1 MLDPQIDNTNEALQ
15 HAVRDGAERTDRIVQ
30 TSAEVSKRVA
40 RAGADI
46 VQRNAETVQQA
57 LQSTAEFAAQ
67 LTGRSADQFG
77 RVLGLS
83 SEEAQ
88 KAALRSSETLDIVV
102 RSSTAFAEAAQNL
115 SREWASFT
123 HDRLE
128 QNFNRFE
135 KLLHSRTPQDFALVQ
150 SELLRD
156 NLESVLHY
164 TRRITETSVQLGQE
178 AGKQVSE
185 LVQRTQERVRAA

>member
-1 MLDPQIDNTNEALQ
+1 MLDSQFDTTHEALQ

-30 TSAEVSKRVA
+30 TSAEVGKRVA

-46 VQRNAETVQQA
+46 VQRNAETVQHA
-57 LQSTAEFAAQ
+57 LQSGAEFAAQ
-67 LTGRSADQFG
+67 LTGRSAGHFG

-88 KAALRSSETLDIVV
+88 KTALHSSDALDVVV
-102 RSSTAFAEAAQNL
+102 RSTAALAEAAQSI

-128 QNFNRFE
+128 QNFNQFE
-135 KLLHSRTPQDFALVQ
+135 KLWRSRTPQDVVIVH

-164 TRRITETSVQLGQE
+164 AKRITETSVELGHD
-178 AGKQVSE
+178 AGKQVSD
-185 LVQRTQERVRAA
+185 LVQRAQERVRAA